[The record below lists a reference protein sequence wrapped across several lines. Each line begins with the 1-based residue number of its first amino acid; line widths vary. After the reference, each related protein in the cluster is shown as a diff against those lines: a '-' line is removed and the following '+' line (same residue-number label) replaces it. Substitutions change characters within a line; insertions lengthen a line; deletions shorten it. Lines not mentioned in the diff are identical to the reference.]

1 MLSGIKILVVEDD
14 LSSRELLKKV
24 LLKFKAECVCVRNGK
39 EALDILGA
47 KTFDLILL
55 DIKMPVLN
63 GYEAIKLIK
72 EMNIN
77 TPVIAQTAYAF
88 SEDRKQLLETGF
100 DGYIAKPINRE
111 ILLEEIQ
118 KVLFKK

>member
-55 DIKMPVLN
+55 DIKMPILN

-72 EMNIN
+72 EKDIN

-88 SEDRKQLLETGF
+88 SEDRKQLFDSGF

-111 ILLEEIQ
+111 ILLDEIQ
-118 KVLFKK
+118 KVLLKK